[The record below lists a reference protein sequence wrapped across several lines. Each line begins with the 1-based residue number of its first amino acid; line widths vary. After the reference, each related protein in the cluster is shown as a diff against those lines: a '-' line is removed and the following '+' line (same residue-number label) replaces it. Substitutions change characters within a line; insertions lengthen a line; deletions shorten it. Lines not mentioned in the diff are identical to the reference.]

1 MRGYSKMPLK
11 PVTRDMDGVIEMEY
25 MNQQPIKCPTCG
37 GNMICVSWSTDP
49 HSVDIHTYR
58 LRCPAGHIWN
68 LVEMKDEPRRVID
81 TCVFC
86 GKPFYNGDDW
96 TNYLPKEIVVKR
108 GQDAADAYRQ
118 GKSKAICPNCEKDHP
133 TSRQQH
139 DSIMWA
145 RLIEEW
151 E

>member
-1 MRGYSKMPLK
+1 
-11 PVTRDMDGVIEMEY
+11 MEY
-25 MNQQPIKCPTCG
+25 MDQHPIKCPKCG
-37 GNMICVSWSTDP
+37 GNMICVRESGTINPHTNGEGWSADP
-49 HSVDIHTYR
+49 PTEYR

-96 TNYLPKEIVVKR
+96 TNYLPKEVVLKT

-118 GKSKAICPNCEKDHP
+118 GKSKAICPDCEKDHP

-151 E
+151 